1 MSQMILDV
9 QAFLE
14 TGGGVL
20 YFIGL
25 VTLVMW
31 TLMLERFYFFYRVF
45 PGIADRVQQ
54 EWQNRADHAS
64 WAAHQI
70 RRLKVSEL
78 RMQLEDGLAYI
89 RVLVALCP
97 LLGLLGTVTGMIEV
111 FDVMAVAGSGNAKA
125 MAGGV
130 SKATIPT
137 MAGMVAALSG
147 LILSARLEQYAA
159 LEGER
164 LADRLEIEIE
174 HGGEA

>member
-14 TGGGVL
+14 TGGSVL
-20 YFIGL
+20 NFIGFIT
-25 VTLVMW
+25 VVMW

-45 PGIADRVQQ
+45 PSHAENVQR
-54 EWQNRADHAS
+54 EWESRDDHSS
-64 WAAHQI
+64 WSAHQI
-70 RRLKVSEL
+70 RRLLVSEQ
-78 RMQLEDGLAYI
+78 RMELEDGLAYI

-147 LILSARLEQYAA
+147 LVLSARLEQFAA
-159 LEGER
+159 DEGER
-164 LADRLEIEIE
+164 LADRLEIE
-174 HGGEA
+174 HGGGE

>member
-1 MSQMILDV
+1 MILEV

-20 YFIGL
+20 FFIGG
-25 VTLVMW
+25 VTVVMW
-31 TLMLERFYFFYRVF
+31 TLMLERLYYFYRIF
-45 PGIADRVQQ
+45 PREADRVQRKWDARQ
-54 EWQNRADHAS
+54 DHSS
-64 WAAHQI
+64 WDAHQI
-70 RRLKVSEL
+70 RRLMVSEL
-78 RMQLEDGLAYI
+78 RMELEEGLSYI

-147 LILSARLEQYAA
+147 LIVSARLEQFAA
-159 LEGER
+159 NEGER
-164 LADRLEIEIE
+164 LADRLEIE
-174 HGGEA
+174 HRSSKT